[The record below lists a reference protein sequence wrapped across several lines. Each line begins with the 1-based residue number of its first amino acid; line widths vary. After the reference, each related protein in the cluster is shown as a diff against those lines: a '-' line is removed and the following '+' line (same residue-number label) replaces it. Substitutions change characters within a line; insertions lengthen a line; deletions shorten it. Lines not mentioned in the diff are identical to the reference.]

1 MLNGWAKKIAAVLDI
16 PEHIRA
22 EIMGVDCP
30 AHLTIGAMQ
39 RALNGENVAPWL
51 GPTWAK
57 LYASAIAKLTV
68 HNWRIES
75 SLAHETRES
84 CNGHCQAT
92 CRRDKRTGLLI
103 AFDAEGQKPRQDAYW
118 FNTTRSELQGESGT
132 VQDLT
137 PLGEIW

>member
-1 MLNGWAKKIAAVLDI
+1 MYSGNKGKVVATD
-16 PEHIRA
+16 
-22 EIMGVDCP
+22 DQ
-30 AHLTIGAMQ
+30 LTYSGGSGQ
-39 RALNGENVAPWL
+39 H
-51 GPTWAK
+51 
-57 LYASAIAKLTV
+57 LTV

-103 AFDAEGQKPRQDAYW
+103 AFDAEGQRPRQDAYW
-118 FNTTRSELQGESGT
+118 SNTTRSELQGESGT